1 MKREK
6 IFIINIAVIIYLI
19 GSTLSSM
26 TIEKEIF
33 FSSYLKGINLANAS
47 GKIKI
52 KSNKFHMNFSAKT
65 VGIFSIISDWRQSLN
80 VTAEFNN
87 NVLKSNLYKSFDAR
101 GKKKGHM
108 HLDFKRVFPKIVSAQ
123 PDPRENERRTKIN
136 KSLLKN
142 TNDPIVGIINLGLNG
157 NCNNKEIIFD
167 GKRRYILSSKFL
179 NNEIIKNNDFFSE
192 EFNTIKCVFNI
203 KKLEGY
209 TEKEKKR
216 YPENGYIWF
225 KNIENNLYFPAKI
238 EISTRWGNFV
248 CLIKEKEFKNE
259 SNSL

>member
-1 MKREK
+1 MKKKK
-6 IFIINIAVIIYLI
+6 IFIINLAIIFSLI
-19 GSTLSSM
+19 VSNLVSM

-33 FSSYLKGINLANAS
+33 FSAYLKGINLADAS

-52 KSNKFHMNFSAKT
+52 KSNKLHINFSAKT
-65 VGIFSIISDWRQSLN
+65 VGVFSIFSNWTQSIN
-80 VTAEFNN
+80 VEAEFNN
-87 NVLKSNLYKSFDAR
+87 DNLRSNKYKSHDSR

-108 HLDFKRVFPKIVSAQ
+108 HLDFQGIYPIIVSAQ
-123 PDPRENERRTKIN
+123 PDPREDQRRKKIN
-136 KSLLKN
+136 KNLLIEA
-142 TNDPIVGIINLGLNG
+142 NDPIVGVINLGLNQI
-157 NCNNKEIIFD
+157 CDKKEVIFD

-179 NNEIIKNNDFFSE
+179 NNEIIKKNDFYTE
-192 EFNTIKCVFNI
+192 NINAIKCAFNI

-225 KNIENNLYFPAKI
+225 KKIENNLYFPAKI
-238 EISTRWGNFV
+238 EIYTRWGNFL

-259 SNSL
+259 SDSL